1 MELRAVRRDNQD
13 DPATDPRVLESEE
26 LDRRIRE
33 GWEEWCEL
41 LDDLLGSGGMLPS
54 RKLARRV
61 AAFFEDD
68 YWRAEEARVEA
79 LRRRIETESPR
90 RRQGRVRV
98 RERSWGLG

>member
-1 MELRAVRRDNQD
+1 MELRAVRRDSQD
-13 DPATDPRVLESEE
+13 DPPTDARALESEE

-79 LRRRIETESPR
+79 LRRRIETESLH
-90 RRQGRVRV
+90 RRQGRA